1 MTKVKKDEN
10 EEKSKVVFVS
20 GGSRGIGAGI
30 ALELAAAGYDIWLNY
45 RSSTDAAENIKEII
59 EKMGRICTLLPFD
72 VSDEVAATKVLE
84 PLLDKVVPYG
94 MVHNAG
100 IARDNIMPLMQRKEW
115 DQVIDVHLNSF
126 FILGRLF
133 SKMMLTKRRGR
144 IISIASISGETGQAG
159 QSNYAAAKGGL
170 IAASK
175 SLARELGR
183 RNILVNVV
191 SPGLIDTEMI
201 EKLPLDK
208 ILPLIPLGRVGKVK
222 EISGVV
228 RFLLSSDADYI
239 TGQVISVN
247 GGMYM

>member
-1 MTKVKKDEN
+1 MTKSNK
-10 EEKSKVVFVS
+10 EEEQKIVFVS

-30 ALELAAAGYDIWLNY
+30 AIELAAAGYDIWLNY
-45 RSSTDAAENIKEII
+45 RSSTDAAKEVKNSI
-59 EKMGRICTLLPFD
+59 EEMGRSCTLLPFD
-72 VSDEVAATKVLE
+72 VSDEAAATKALE

-247 GGMYM
+247 GGMI

>member
-1 MTKVKKDEN
+1 MTKSNK
-10 EEKSKVVFVS
+10 EEEQKIVFVS

-30 ALELAAAGYDIWLNY
+30 AIELAAAGYDIWLNY
-45 RSSTDAAENIKEII
+45 RSSTDAAKEVKNSI
-59 EKMGRICTLLPFD
+59 EEMGRSCTLLPFD
-72 VSDEVAATKVLE
+72 VSDEAAATRALE